1 MNKGSALKIIIGT
14 ISLCA
19 IAACTKRT
27 PSQIIYRYDDNRY
40 LELKGF
46 DCEGALWYHDTRR
59 NIHKELVNGVYS
71 TYQIFSGVYIHPS
84 DKYILI
90 PRWEPGAY
98 KISKDYGQTWQ
109 VASYLS
115 PFQGQEINSDGNMV
129 DRPEGKEIK
138 RVVVVNNQAFIT
150 TSKNHLYMSS
160 YPFDDPRLKPGGPG
174 IDYQYFDDTDYLS
187 IYTDGK
193 KKSKGKY
200 YYGHTRPESPG
211 AAWGTVVFM
220 KASLAHLTEGYK
232 ANYQNLPDKEP
243 EVVGYKGWTR
253 MYCDMDAGK

>member
-1 MNKGSALKIIIGT
+1 MNKGSALKIMIGT

-40 LELKGF
+40 LELKGYN
-46 DCEGALWYHDTRR
+46 CEGALWYHDIRR

-90 PRWEPGAY
+90 PRWEPDAY

-109 VASYLS
+109 VADYMASSRAL
-115 PFQGQEINSDGNMV
+115 ERNSDGVMR
-129 DRPEGKEIK
+129 DYPEGKEIK
-138 RVVVVNNQAFIT
+138 RVVVVNNQTFIT
-150 TSKNHLYMSS
+150 TAQNHLYMSS

-174 IDYQYFDDTDYLS
+174 IDYQYFDDTYYL
-187 IYTDGK
+187 YRPGK
-193 KKSKGKY
+193 HKSSGEY
-200 YYGHTRPESPG
+200 VDGHTSPEFPE

-253 MYCDMDAGK
+253 MHCDLNAGK

>member
-19 IAACTKRT
+19 IAGCTKKT

-40 LELKGF
+40 LELKGYN
-46 DCEGALWYHDTRR
+46 CEGALWYHDIRR
-59 NIHKELVNGVYS
+59 NIHKELVNGIYS
-71 TYQIFSGVYIHPS
+71 TYRIFSGVYIHSS

-109 VASYLS
+109 VAKYMASFPAL
-115 PFQGQEINSDGNMV
+115 ERNSDGVMR
-129 DRPEGKEIK
+129 DSPEGKEIK
-138 RVVVVNNQAFIT
+138 RVVVVNNQAFIST
-150 TSKNHLYMSS
+150 AQDHLYMSS
-160 YPFDDPRLKPGGPG
+160 YPFDDPRLAPGGPG
-174 IDYQYFDDTDYLS
+174 IDYQYFDDTYYL
-187 IYTDGK
+187 YRPGK
-193 KKSKGKY
+193 HKSGGKY
-200 YYGHTRPESPG
+200 VDGHTSPEFPG
-211 AAWGTVVFM
+211 RAWGTVVFM

-253 MYCDMDAGK
+253 MHCDMDAGK

>member
-1 MNKGSALKIIIGT
+1 MNYEAGKYGKSNNWRGFTMRYCGLYKKI
-14 ISLCA
+14 
-19 IAACTKRT
+19 
-27 PSQIIYRYDDNRY
+27 PSQVIYRYDDNRY

-46 DCEGALWYHDTRR
+46 DCEGALWYNDTRR
-59 NIHKELVNGVYS
+59 NIHKELVNGIYS
-71 TYQIFSGVYIHPS
+71 TYQIFSGVYIHSS

-109 VASYLS
+109 VATYMASFPAL
-115 PFQGQEINSDGNMV
+115 EKNSDGIMR
-129 DRPEGKEIK
+129 DSPEGKEIK
-138 RVVVVNNQAFIT
+138 RVVVVNNQAFIST
-150 TSKNHLYMSS
+150 AQGHLYMSS
-160 YPFDDPRLKPGGPG
+160 YPFDDPRLAPGGPG
-174 IDYQYFDDTDYLS
+174 IDYQYFDDTYYL
-187 IYTDGK
+187 YRPGK
-193 KKSKGKY
+193 HKSSGEY
-200 YYGHTRPESPG
+200 VDGHTSPDFPG

-253 MYCDMDAGK
+253 MRCDMNAGK

>member
-1 MNKGSALKIIIGT
+1 MNKGSALKIMIGT

-40 LELKGF
+40 LELKGYN
-46 DCEGALWYHDTRR
+46 CEGALWYHDIRR

-90 PRWEPGAY
+90 PRWEPDAY

-109 VASYLS
+109 VADYMASSRAL
-115 PFQGQEINSDGNMV
+115 ERNSDGVMR
-129 DRPEGKEIK
+129 DYPEGKEIK

-150 TSKNHLYMSS
+150 TAQNHLYMSS
-160 YPFDDPRLKPGGPG
+160 YPFDDPRLKPGG
-174 IDYQYFDDTDYLS
+174 
-187 IYTDGK
+187 
-193 KKSKGKY
+193 
-200 YYGHTRPESPG
+200 
-211 AAWGTVVFM
+211 
-220 KASLAHLTEGYK
+220 
-232 ANYQNLPDKEP
+232 
-243 EVVGYKGWTR
+243 
-253 MYCDMDAGK
+253 

>member
-19 IAACTKRT
+19 IAACTKKA
-27 PSQIIYRYDDNRY
+27 PSQVIYRYDDNRY
-40 LELKGF
+40 LELKGYN
-46 DCEGALWYHDTRR
+46 CEGALWYHDTRR
-59 NIHKELVNGVYS
+59 NIHKELVNGIYS

-98 KISKDYGQTWQ
+98 TISKDYGQTWQ
-109 VASYLS
+109 VATYMS
-115 PFQGQEINSDGNMV
+115 PSQGQEKNSDGNMV

-150 TSKNHLYMSS
+150 TAKGHLYLSS
-160 YPFDDPRLKPGGPG
+160 YPFDDPRLAPGGPG
-174 IDYQYFDDTDYLS
+174 IDYQYFDDTYYL
-187 IYTDGK
+187 YKPGK
-193 KKSKGKY
+193 HKSSGEY
-200 YYGHTRPESPG
+200 VDGHTSPEFPG

-253 MYCDMDAGK
+253 MHCDMDAGK